1 MDAGKLDTRVEV
13 ITQSKTADGFG
24 GFTSTETVSATVWA
38 YVRETKGD
46 VEGDGFR
53 RGRYLNV
60 DIIMRDKTVDE
71 NSIDED
77 TILKIQSKTGKY
89 RIKGIFESLKSKF
102 VKISA
107 TKID

>member
-38 YVRETKGD
+38 YVQEIKGD
-46 VEGDGFR
+46 VDGDGFR
-53 RGRYLNV
+53 RGRFLNV

-71 NSIDED
+71 NTITDD
-77 TILKIQSKTGKY
+77 TILKIQSKAGKY
-89 RIKGIFESLKSKF
+89 RITGIFQDTKGKF